1 MIAVADL
8 GALAVR
14 LFGARDRY
22 LKRVLTAGVERITGL
37 QLAASAARVNGRMHF
52 QYKPVPWYV
61 LEYFLPV
68 EYPKQLRRWLT
79 YGGNDEGAAGL
90 DFLRFAQNKTQ
101 NTHTHTHQT
110 LELFIVPPTCSK

>member
-22 LKRVLTAGVERITGL
+22 LKRVLTAGAERITGL

-61 LEYFLPV
+61 LE
-68 EYPKQLRRWLT
+68 
-79 YGGNDEGAAGL
+79 
-90 DFLRFAQNKTQ
+90 
-101 NTHTHTHQT
+101 
-110 LELFIVPPTCSK
+110 

>member
-22 LKRVLTAGVERITGL
+22 LKRVLTAGAERITGL

-90 DFLRFAQNKTQ
+90 DFLRFAKIKQK
-101 NTHTHTHQT
+101 THTHTHPT